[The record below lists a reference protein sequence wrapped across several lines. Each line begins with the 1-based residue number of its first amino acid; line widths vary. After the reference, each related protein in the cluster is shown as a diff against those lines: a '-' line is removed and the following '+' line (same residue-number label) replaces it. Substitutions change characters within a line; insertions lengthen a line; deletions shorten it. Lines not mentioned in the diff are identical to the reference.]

1 MNIMV
6 HKVLPNED
14 LSKIEGTQT
23 YENLKKAFLAEAKA
37 IAKYTIFADRAKDD
51 GFVEIQNILE
61 TTAHNEQ
68 EHAEIW
74 MKVLHNDDLPH
85 TLDNLKDANDEE
97 IYECKDMYPGFA
109 DTAEKEGFKDL
120 AELFRKVGQV
130 EQAHHDRFD
139 VLIKNVE
146 EDRIFKKDEEIIW
159 ECSNCGYLQVGLE
172 APEKC
177 PVCAH
182 PRAYYQKKPDYYE

>member
-1 MNIMV
+1 MV

-23 YENLKKAFLAEAKA
+23 YENLKKAFLAESKA
-37 IAKYTIFADRAKDD
+37 IAKYNIFADRAKDD

-85 TLDNLKDANDEE
+85 TLDNLNDANDEE
-97 IYECKDMYPGFA
+97 LYECKDMYPGFA

-120 AELFRKVGQV
+120 AELFRKVGKI

-146 EDRIFKKDEEIIW
+146 NDRIFKKDEEIIW
-159 ECSNCGYLQVGLE
+159 ECSNCGYIQVGLE

-182 PRAYYQKKPDYYE
+182 PRAYYQRKPDYYE